1 MLVVSLGKSA
11 RQKLKILDGEK
22 LEYCK
27 PVGEP
32 QKRVGEPKCEISV
45 KEAKRGDMI
54 FDLNLVGEKSRR
66 TLWLRQGIQD
76 WAK

>member
-22 LEYCK
+22 LEYYK

-45 KEAKRGDMI
+45 KEAKRGTW
-54 FDLNLVGEKSRR
+54 FL
-66 TLWLRQGIQD
+66 T
-76 WAK
+76 

>member
-1 MLVVSLGKSA
+1 MLVVSLCKPVI
-11 RQKLKILDGEK
+11 QKLKVLDGGK
-22 LEYCK
+22 LEYYK
-27 PVGEP
+27 SVGEP

-54 FDLNLVGEKSRR
+54 FDSNLVGEKSRK

>member
-1 MLVVSLGKSA
+1 MLVVSLAKSA

-22 LEYCK
+22 LEYYK
-27 PVGEP
+27 PVGGP